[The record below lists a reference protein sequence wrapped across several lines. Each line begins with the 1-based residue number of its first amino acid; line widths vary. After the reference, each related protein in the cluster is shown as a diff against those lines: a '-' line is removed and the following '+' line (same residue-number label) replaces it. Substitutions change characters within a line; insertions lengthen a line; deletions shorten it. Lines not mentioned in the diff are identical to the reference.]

1 MKILVVC
8 QYYYPEPFR
17 ISDICEEL
25 VKNGNEV
32 TVLTGIPNYPEG
44 VIYEGYDNGDKRDE
58 YINGVHVIR
67 CYTIPR
73 KKGSLY
79 RLLNYYSYAIS
90 SSLKVLFNNVKAA
103 DGSEFDVVFVN
114 QLSPVMMAYAGMLY
128 KWKHN
133 KKLVLYCLDLWPE
146 SLAAGGIN
154 KNSMIYRLFDKIS
167 GQIYKNCDQILVTSK
182 SFIGYLGQKF
192 DISESRF
199 TYLPQYAEDLFENI
213 SGKAEV
219 KETVDFVFAGNIGTL
234 QSVDSIIEAAEIL
247 KDNKHILFHIVGGGI
262 ELARLQNQVKEKDLE
277 NVIFYG
283 RRPVEEMPKFYS
295 MADAM
300 LVTLTGDPL
309 LSLTLP
315 GKVQSYMAAGKA
327 IIGAIDGETKTIV
340 EEAQC
345 GFIAKSCDVK
355 ALSENILR
363 FSRLSEEDKIEMEK
377 NSNQYYE
384 QFFSKKLFFK
394 ELIARIEKIN
404 GNI

>member
-8 QYYYPEPFR
+8 QYYHPEPFR

-44 VIYEGYDNGDKRDE
+44 IIYEGYGNGDKRDE

-73 KKGSLY
+73 KKGALY

-90 SSLKVLFNNVKAA
+90 SSLKILFNSVKAA

-146 SLAAGGIN
+146 SLAAGGIK
-154 KNSMIYRLFDKIS
+154 KNSVIYKLFDRIS
-167 GQIYKNCDQILVTSK
+167 GQIYKSCDQILVTSK
-182 SFIGYLGQKF
+182 SFIGYLSQKF
-192 DISESRF
+192 AISKNSF
-199 TYLPQYAEDLFENI
+199 TYLPQYAEDLFENV
-213 SGKAEV
+213 SGKAEA
-219 KETVDFVFAGNIGTL
+219 KKTIDFVFAGNIGTL
-234 QSVDSIIEAAEIL
+234 QSVDTIIEAAELL
-247 KDNKHILFHIVGGGI
+247 KDNKQLLFHIVGGGI
-262 ELARLQNQVKEKDLE
+262 EFASLQDEVKAKNLE

-345 GFIAKSCDVK
+345 GFISKSGDSK
-355 ALSENILR
+355 ELAENILR
-363 FSRLSEEDKIEMEK
+363 FSSLSDEDKESMGLKARI
-377 NSNQYYE
+377 YYTDK
-384 QFFSKKLFFK
+384 FSKNMFFK
-394 ELIARIEKIN
+394 VLENKLIT
-404 GNI
+404 

>member
-44 VIYEGYDNGDKRDE
+44 IIYEGYGNGDKRDE
-58 YINGVHVIR
+58 YINGVHIIR

-73 KKGSLY
+73 KKGAFY

-90 SSLKVLFNNVKAA
+90 SSLKILFNSVKAA

-146 SLAAGGIN
+146 SLAAGGIK
-154 KNSMIYRLFDKIS
+154 KNSLIYKLFDRIS
-167 GQIYKNCDQILVTSK
+167 GQIYKSCDLILVTSK
-182 SFIGYLGQKF
+182 SFIGYLSQKF
-192 DISESRF
+192 AISKNSF
-199 TYLPQYAEDLFENI
+199 TYLPQYAEDLFENVA
-213 SGKAEV
+213 SKAEA
-219 KETVDFVFAGNIGTL
+219 KKTIDFVFAGNIGTL
-234 QSVDSIIEAAEIL
+234 QSVDTIIEAAELL
-247 KDNKHILFHIVGGGI
+247 KDNKQLLFHIVGGGI
-262 ELARLQNQVKEKDLE
+262 ELASLQDEVKAKNLE

-345 GFIAKSCDVK
+345 GFISKSGDSK
-355 ALSENILR
+355 ALAESILR
-363 FSRLSEEDKIEMEK
+363 FSSLSDEDKELMGLKARI
-377 NSNQYYE
+377 YYTDK
-384 QFFSKKLFFK
+384 FSKNMFFK
-394 ELIARIEKIN
+394 LLKDCLLRL
-404 GNI
+404 

>member
-1 MKILVVC
+1 MT
-8 QYYYPEPFR
+8 
-17 ISDICEEL
+17 SA
-25 VKNGNEV
+25 
-32 TVLTGIPNYPEG
+32 
-44 VIYEGYDNGDKRDE
+44 
-58 YINGVHVIR
+58 
-67 CYTIPR
+67 YTIPR
-73 KKGSLY
+73 KKGAFY

-90 SSLKVLFNNVKAA
+90 SSLKILFNSVKAA

-146 SLAAGGIN
+146 SLAAGGIK
-154 KNSMIYRLFDKIS
+154 KNSVIYKLFDRIS
-167 GQIYKNCDQILVTSK
+167 GQIYKSCDQILVTSK
-182 SFIGYLGQKF
+182 SFIGYLSQKF
-192 DISESRF
+192 AISKNSF
-199 TYLPQYAEDLFENI
+199 TYLPQYAEDLFENVA
-213 SGKAEV
+213 SKAEA
-219 KETVDFVFAGNIGTL
+219 KKTIDFVFAGNIGTL
-234 QSVDSIIEAAEIL
+234 QSVDTIIEAAELL
-247 KDNKHILFHIVGGGI
+247 KDNKQLLFHIVGGGI
-262 ELARLQNQVKEKDLE
+262 ELASLQDEVKAKNLE

-345 GFIAKSCDVK
+345 GFICESGDFK
-355 ALSENILR
+355 ALAESILKFCR
-363 FSRLSEEDKIEMEK
+363 LCNEDRKQMEINSRNYYKNKFSKNNFVKFLEDKLK
-377 NSNQYYE
+377 T
-384 QFFSKKLFFK
+384 
-394 ELIARIEKIN
+394 
-404 GNI
+404 

>member
-1 MKILVVC
+1 MRILVVC

-17 ISDICEEL
+17 VSDICEEL

-44 VIYEGYDNGDKRDE
+44 VIYEGYGNGDKREE
-58 YINGVHVIR
+58 YIDGVNVIR

-73 KKGSLY
+73 KKGAFY
-79 RLLNYYSYAIS
+79 RLLNYYSYVFS
-90 SSLKVLFNNVKAA
+90 SSLKVLFNDVKAA

-154 KNSMIYRLFDKIS
+154 KNSLIYKLFGRIS
-167 GQIYKNCDQILVTSK
+167 GQIYKSCDQILVTSK
-182 SFIGYLGQKF
+182 SFISYLSQKF
-192 DISESRF
+192 AISESRF
-199 TYLPQYAEDLFENI
+199 TYLPQYAEDLFENV

-219 KETVDFVFAGNIGTL
+219 KETIDFVFAGNIGTL
-234 QSVDSIIEAAEIL
+234 QSVDTIIEAAEIL
-247 KDNKHILFHIVGGGI
+247 KDNKHLLFHIVGGGI
-262 ELARLQNQVKEKDLE
+262 ELARLQNQIKERNLE

-345 GFIAKSCDVK
+345 GFICESGDSKELA
-355 ALSENILR
+355 ENILKFCR
-363 FSRLSEEDKIEMEK
+363 LCNEDRKQMEINSRNYYKNKFSKNNFIKFLEDKLK
-377 NSNQYYE
+377 T
-384 QFFSKKLFFK
+384 
-394 ELIARIEKIN
+394 
-404 GNI
+404 

>member
-44 VIYEGYDNGDKRDE
+44 IIYEGYGNGDKRDE

-73 KKGSLY
+73 KKGAFY

-90 SSLKVLFNNVKAA
+90 SSLKILFNSVKAA

-146 SLAAGGIN
+146 SLAAGGIK
-154 KNSMIYRLFDKIS
+154 KNSVIYKLFDRIS
-167 GQIYKNCDQILVTSK
+167 GQIYKSCDQILVTSK
-182 SFIGYLGQKF
+182 SFIGYLSQKF
-192 DISESRF
+192 AISKNSF
-199 TYLPQYAEDLFENI
+199 TYLPQYAEDLFENV
-213 SGKAEV
+213 SGKAEA
-219 KETVDFVFAGNIGTL
+219 KETIDFVFAGNIGTL
-234 QSVDSIIEAAEIL
+234 QSVDTIIEAAEIL
-247 KDNKHILFHIVGGGI
+247 KDNKPLLFHIVGGGI
-262 ELARLQNQVKEKDLE
+262 ARLQNKVKEKNLE

-345 GFIAKSCDVK
+345 GFICESGDFK
-355 ALSENILR
+355 ALAESILKFCR
-363 FSRLSEEDKIEMEK
+363 LCNEDRKQMEINSRNYYKNKFSKNNFVKFLEDKLK
-377 NSNQYYE
+377 T
-384 QFFSKKLFFK
+384 
-394 ELIARIEKIN
+394 
-404 GNI
+404 

>member
-146 SLAAGGIN
+146 SLAAGGIK
-154 KNSMIYRLFDKIS
+154 KNSLIYKLFDRIS
-167 GQIYKNCDQILVTSK
+167 GQIYKSCDQILVTSK
-182 SFIGYLGQKF
+182 SFIGYLSQKF
-192 DISESRF
+192 AISKNSF
-199 TYLPQYAEDLFENI
+199 TYLPQYAEDLFENVA
-213 SGKAEV
+213 SKAEA
-219 KETVDFVFAGNIGTL
+219 KKTIDFVFAGNIGTL
-234 QSVDSIIEAAEIL
+234 QSVDTIIEAAELL
-247 KDNKHILFHIVGGGI
+247 KDNKQLLFHIVGGGI
-262 ELARLQNQVKEKDLE
+262 ELASLQDEVKAKNLE

-345 GFIAKSCDVK
+345 GFISKSGDSK
-355 ALSENILR
+355 ALAESILR
-363 FSRLSEEDKIEMEK
+363 FSSLSDEDKESMGLKARI
-377 NSNQYYE
+377 YYTDK
-384 QFFSKKLFFK
+384 FSKNMFFK
-394 ELIARIEKIN
+394 VLENKLIT
-404 GNI
+404 

>member
-32 TVLTGIPNYPEG
+32 TVLKGIPNYPEG
-44 VIYEGYDNGDKRDE
+44 IIYEGYSNGDKREED
-58 YINGVHVIR
+58 INGVHVIR
-67 CYTIPR
+67 SYTIPR
-73 KKGSLY
+73 KKGAFY
-79 RLLNYYSYAIS
+79 RLLNYYSYVIS

-154 KNSMIYRLFDKIS
+154 KDSLIYKLFDRIS

-182 SFIGYLGQKF
+182 SFIGYLSQKF
-192 DISESRF
+192 NISESRF
-199 TYLPQYAEDLFENI
+199 TYLPQYAEDLFENM

-219 KETVDFVFAGNIGTL
+219 KETIDFVFAGNIGTL
-234 QSVDSIIEAAEIL
+234 QSVDTIIEAAEIL
-247 KDNKHILFHIVGGGI
+247 KNNKHLLFHIVGGGI
-262 ELARLQNQVKEKDLE
+262 ELARLQDQVKEKNLE

-300 LVTLTGDPL
+300 IVTLTGDPL

-327 IIGAIDGETKTIV
+327 IMGAIDGETKTIV

-345 GFIAKSCDVK
+345 GFICESGDSK
-355 ALSENILR
+355 ALAENILKFCKLGNEDR
-363 FSRLSEEDKIEMEK
+363 KQMEINSRNYYKNKFSKNNFVKFLEDKLK
-377 NSNQYYE
+377 T
-384 QFFSKKLFFK
+384 
-394 ELIARIEKIN
+394 
-404 GNI
+404 

>member
-44 VIYEGYDNGDKRDE
+44 IIYEGYENGDKRDE
-58 YINGVHVIR
+58 YINGVRVIR

-73 KKGSLY
+73 KKGAFY

-90 SSLKVLFNNVKAA
+90 SSLKILFNSVKAT

-146 SLAAGGIN
+146 SLAAGGIK
-154 KNSMIYRLFDKIS
+154 KNSLIYKLFDRIS
-167 GQIYKNCDQILVTSK
+167 GQIYKSCDQILVTSK
-182 SFIGYLGQKF
+182 SFIGYLSQKF
-192 DISESRF
+192 AISKNSF
-199 TYLPQYAEDLFENI
+199 TYLPQYAEDLFENVA
-213 SGKAEV
+213 SKAEA
-219 KETVDFVFAGNIGTL
+219 KKTIDFVFAGNIGTL
-234 QSVDSIIEAAEIL
+234 QSVDTIIEAAELL
-247 KDNKHILFHIVGGGI
+247 KDNKQLLFHIVGGGI
-262 ELARLQNQVKEKDLE
+262 ELASLQDEIKAKNLE

-345 GFIAKSCDVK
+345 GFISKSGDSK
-355 ALSENILR
+355 ALAESILR
-363 FSRLSEEDKIEMEK
+363 FSSLSDEDKELMGLKARI
-377 NSNQYYE
+377 YYTDK
-384 QFFSKKLFFK
+384 FSKNMFFK
-394 ELIARIEKIN
+394 VLENKLIT
-404 GNI
+404 

>member
-44 VIYEGYDNGDKRDE
+44 VIYEGYGNGDKRDE

-73 KKGSLY
+73 KKGAFY

-103 DGSEFDVVFVN
+103 DGSEFDIVFVN

-154 KNSMIYRLFDKIS
+154 KHSLIYKLFDRIS
-167 GQIYKNCDQILVTSK
+167 GQIYKSCDQILVTSK
-182 SFIGYLGQKF
+182 SFIGYLSRKF
-192 DISESRF
+192 AISESSF
-199 TYLPQYAEDLFENI
+199 TYLPQYAEDLFENVAR
-213 SGKAEV
+213 KAEA
-219 KETVDFVFAGNIGTL
+219 KKTIDFVFAGNIGTL
-234 QSVDSIIEAAEIL
+234 QSVDTIIEAAEIL
-247 KDNKHILFHIVGGGI
+247 KDNKHLLFHIVGGGI
-262 ELARLQNQVKEKDLE
+262 ELARLQDQVKEKNLE

-283 RRPVEEMPKFYS
+283 RRPVEEMPKLYS

-345 GFIAKSCDVK
+345 GFIAKSGDSK
-355 ALSENILR
+355 ALAENILKFCKLGNEDR
-363 FSRLSEEDKIEMEK
+363 KQMEINSRNYYKNKFSKNNFVKFLEDKLK
-377 NSNQYYE
+377 T
-384 QFFSKKLFFK
+384 
-394 ELIARIEKIN
+394 
-404 GNI
+404 

>member
-44 VIYEGYDNGDKRDE
+44 IIYKGYGNGDKRDE
-58 YINGVHVIR
+58 YINGVRVIR

-73 KKGSLY
+73 KKGAFY
-79 RLLNYYSYAIS
+79 RLLNYYSYSIS
-90 SSLKVLFNNVKAA
+90 SSLKILFNSVKAA

-146 SLAAGGIN
+146 SLAAGGI
-154 KNSMIYRLFDKIS
+154 KKSSVIYKLFDRIS
-167 GQIYKNCDQILVTSK
+167 GQIYKSCDQILVTSK
-182 SFIGYLGQKF
+182 SFIGYLSQKF
-192 DISESRF
+192 AISKNSF
-199 TYLPQYAEDLFENI
+199 TYLPQYAEDLFENVA
-213 SGKAEV
+213 SKAEA
-219 KETVDFVFAGNIGTL
+219 KKTIDFVFAGNIGTL
-234 QSVDSIIEAAEIL
+234 QSVDTIIEAAELL
-247 KDNKHILFHIVGGGI
+247 KDNKHLLFHIVGGGI
-262 ELARLQNQVKEKDLE
+262 ELASLQYHVKAKNLE
-277 NVIFYG
+277 NVVFYG

-327 IIGAIDGETKTIV
+327 IIGAIGGETKTIV

-345 GFIAKSCDVK
+345 GFISKSGDSK
-355 ALSENILR
+355 ALAESILR
-363 FSRLSEEDKIEMEK
+363 FSSLSNEDKELMGLKARI
-377 NSNQYYE
+377 YYTDK
-384 QFFSKKLFFK
+384 FSKNMFFK
-394 ELIARIEKIN
+394 VLENKLIT
-404 GNI
+404 

>member
-44 VIYEGYDNGDKRDE
+44 IIYEGYGNGDKSDE
-58 YINGVHVIR
+58 YINGVHIIR

-73 KKGSLY
+73 KKGAFY

-90 SSLKVLFNNVKAA
+90 SSLKILFNGVKAA

-146 SLAAGGIN
+146 SLAAGGIK
-154 KNSMIYRLFDKIS
+154 KNSLIYKLFDRIS
-167 GQIYKNCDQILVTSK
+167 GQIYKSCDQILVTSK
-182 SFIGYLGQKF
+182 SFIGYLSQKF
-192 DISESRF
+192 AISKNSF
-199 TYLPQYAEDLFENI
+199 TYLPQYAEDLFENVA
-213 SGKAEV
+213 SKAEA
-219 KETVDFVFAGNIGTL
+219 KKTIDFVFAGNIGTL
-234 QSVDSIIEAAEIL
+234 QSVDTIIEAAELL
-247 KDNKHILFHIVGGGI
+247 KDNKQLLFHIVGGGI
-262 ELARLQNQVKEKDLE
+262 ELASLQDEVKAKNLE

-300 LVTLTGDPL
+300 LVTLIGDPL

-345 GFIAKSCDVK
+345 GFISKSGDSK
-355 ALSENILR
+355 ALAESILR
-363 FSRLSEEDKIEMEK
+363 FSSLSDEDKESMGLKARI
-377 NSNQYYE
+377 YYTDK
-384 QFFSKKLFFK
+384 FSKNMFFK
-394 ELIARIEKIN
+394 VLENKLIT
-404 GNI
+404 

>member
-32 TVLTGIPNYPEG
+32 TVVTGIPNYPEG
-44 VIYEGYDNGDKRDE
+44 VIYKGYGNGDKKDE
-58 YINGVHVIR
+58 YINGVHIIR

-73 KKGSLY
+73 KKGAFY

-90 SSLKVLFNNVKAA
+90 SSLKILFNSVKAA

-146 SLAAGGIN
+146 SLAAGGIK
-154 KNSMIYRLFDKIS
+154 KNSVIYKLFDRIS
-167 GQIYKNCDQILVTSK
+167 GQIYKSCDQILVTSK
-182 SFIGYLGQKF
+182 SFIGYLSQKF
-192 DISESRF
+192 AISKNSF
-199 TYLPQYAEDLFENI
+199 TYLPQYAEDLFENVA
-213 SGKAEV
+213 SKAEA
-219 KETVDFVFAGNIGTL
+219 KKTIDFVFAGNIGTL
-234 QSVDSIIEAAEIL
+234 QSVDTIIEAAELL
-247 KDNKHILFHIVGGGI
+247 KDNKQLLFHIVGGGI
-262 ELARLQNQVKEKDLE
+262 EFASLQDEVKAKNLE

-345 GFIAKSCDVK
+345 GFISKSGDSK
-355 ALSENILR
+355 ALAESILR
-363 FSRLSEEDKIEMEK
+363 FSSLSDEDKESMGLKARI
-377 NSNQYYE
+377 YYTDK
-384 QFFSKKLFFK
+384 FSKNMFFK
-394 ELIARIEKIN
+394 VLENKLIT
-404 GNI
+404 

>member
-44 VIYEGYDNGDKRDE
+44 IIYEGYGNGDKRDE

-73 KKGSLY
+73 KKGAFY

-90 SSLKVLFNNVKAA
+90 SSLKILFNSVKAA
-103 DGSEFDVVFVN
+103 DCSEFDVVFVN

-146 SLAAGGIN
+146 SLAAGGIK
-154 KNSMIYRLFDKIS
+154 KNSVIYKLFDRIS
-167 GQIYKNCDQILVTSK
+167 GQIYKSCDQILVTSK
-182 SFIGYLGQKF
+182 SFIGYLSQKF
-192 DISESRF
+192 AISKNSF
-199 TYLPQYAEDLFENI
+199 TYLPQYAEDLFENVA
-213 SGKAEV
+213 SKAEA
-219 KETVDFVFAGNIGTL
+219 KKTIDFVFAGNIGTL
-234 QSVDSIIEAAEIL
+234 QSVDTIIEAAELL
-247 KDNKHILFHIVGGGI
+247 KDNKQLLFHIVGGGI
-262 ELARLQNQVKEKDLE
+262 ELASLQDEVKAKNLE

-345 GFIAKSCDVK
+345 GFICESGDFK
-355 ALSENILR
+355 ALAESILKFCR
-363 FSRLSEEDKIEMEK
+363 LCNEDRKQMEINSRNYYKNKFSKNNFVKFLEDKLK
-377 NSNQYYE
+377 T
-384 QFFSKKLFFK
+384 
-394 ELIARIEKIN
+394 
-404 GNI
+404 

>member
-44 VIYEGYDNGDKRDE
+44 IIYEGYENGDKRDE
-58 YINGVHVIR
+58 YINGVRVIR

-73 KKGSLY
+73 KKGAFY

-90 SSLKVLFNNVKAA
+90 SSLKILFNSVKAT

-133 KKLVLYCLDLWPE
+133 KKLLLYCLDLWPE
-146 SLAAGGIN
+146 SLAAGGIK
-154 KNSMIYRLFDKIS
+154 KNSLIYKLFDRIS
-167 GQIYKNCDQILVTSK
+167 GQIYKSCDQILVTSK
-182 SFIGYLGQKF
+182 SFIGYLSQKF
-192 DISESRF
+192 AISKNSF
-199 TYLPQYAEDLFENI
+199 TYLPQYAEDLFENVA
-213 SGKAEV
+213 SKAEA
-219 KETVDFVFAGNIGTL
+219 KKTIDFVFAGNIGTL
-234 QSVDSIIEAAEIL
+234 QSVDTIIEAAELL
-247 KDNKHILFHIVGGGI
+247 KDNKQLLFHIVGGGI
-262 ELARLQNQVKEKDLE
+262 ELASLQDEIKAKNLE

-345 GFIAKSCDVK
+345 GFISKSGDSK
-355 ALSENILR
+355 ALAESILR
-363 FSRLSEEDKIEMEK
+363 FSSLSDEDKELMGLKARI
-377 NSNQYYE
+377 YYTDK
-384 QFFSKKLFFK
+384 FSKNMFFK
-394 ELIARIEKIN
+394 VLENKLIT
-404 GNI
+404 

>member
-32 TVLTGIPNYPEG
+32 TVVTGIPNYPEG
-44 VIYEGYDNGDKRDE
+44 VIYKGYGNGDKKDE
-58 YINGVHVIR
+58 YINGVHIIR

-73 KKGSLY
+73 KKGAFY

-90 SSLKVLFNNVKAA
+90 SSLKILFNSVKAA

-146 SLAAGGIN
+146 SLAAGGIK
-154 KNSMIYRLFDKIS
+154 KNSVIYKLFDRIS
-167 GQIYKNCDQILVTSK
+167 GQIYKSCDQILVTSK
-182 SFIGYLGQKF
+182 SFIGYLSQKF
-192 DISESRF
+192 AISKNSF
-199 TYLPQYAEDLFENI
+199 TYLPQYAEDLFENVA
-213 SGKAEV
+213 SKAEA
-219 KETVDFVFAGNIGTL
+219 KKTIDFVFAGNIGTL
-234 QSVDSIIEAAEIL
+234 QSVDTIIEAAELL
-247 KDNKHILFHIVGGGI
+247 KDNKQLLFHIVGGGI
-262 ELARLQNQVKEKDLE
+262 ELASLQDEVKAKNLE

-345 GFIAKSCDVK
+345 GFISKSGDSK
-355 ALSENILR
+355 ALAESILR
-363 FSRLSEEDKIEMEK
+363 FSSLSDEDKESMGLKARI
-377 NSNQYYE
+377 YYTDK
-384 QFFSKKLFFK
+384 FSKNMFFK
-394 ELIARIEKIN
+394 VLENKLIT
-404 GNI
+404 

>member
-44 VIYEGYDNGDKRDE
+44 IIYEGYGNGDKRDE

-146 SLAAGGIN
+146 SLAAGGIK
-154 KNSMIYRLFDKIS
+154 KNSVIYKLFDRIS
-167 GQIYKNCDQILVTSK
+167 GQIYKSCDQILVTSK
-182 SFIGYLGQKF
+182 SFIGYLSQKF
-192 DISESRF
+192 AISKNSF
-199 TYLPQYAEDLFENI
+199 TYLPQYAEDLFENVA
-213 SGKAEV
+213 SKAEA
-219 KETVDFVFAGNIGTL
+219 KKTIDFVFAGNIGTL
-234 QSVDSIIEAAEIL
+234 QSVDTIIEAAELL
-247 KDNKHILFHIVGGGI
+247 KDNKQLLFHIVGGGI
-262 ELARLQNQVKEKDLE
+262 ELASLQDEVKAKNLE

-345 GFIAKSCDVK
+345 GFISKSGDSK
-355 ALSENILR
+355 ALAESILR
-363 FSRLSEEDKIEMEK
+363 FSSLSDEDKESMGLKARI
-377 NSNQYYE
+377 YYTDK
-384 QFFSKKLFFK
+384 FSKNMFFK
-394 ELIARIEKIN
+394 VLENKLIT
-404 GNI
+404 

>member
-90 SSLKVLFNNVKAA
+90 SSLKILFNSVKAA

-146 SLAAGGIN
+146 SLAAGGIK
-154 KNSMIYRLFDKIS
+154 KNSVIYKLFDRIS
-167 GQIYKNCDQILVTSK
+167 GQIYKSCDQILVTSK
-182 SFIGYLGQKF
+182 SFIGYLSQKF
-192 DISESRF
+192 AISKNSF
-199 TYLPQYAEDLFENI
+199 TYLPQYAEDLFENVA
-213 SGKAEV
+213 SKAEA
-219 KETVDFVFAGNIGTL
+219 KKTIDFVFAGNIGTL
-234 QSVDSIIEAAEIL
+234 QSVDTIIEAAELL
-247 KDNKHILFHIVGGGI
+247 KDNKQLLFHIVGGGI
-262 ELARLQNQVKEKDLE
+262 ELASLQDEVKAKNLE
-277 NVIFYG
+277 NVMFYG

-345 GFIAKSCDVK
+345 GFICESGDFK
-355 ALSENILR
+355 ALAESILKFCR
-363 FSRLSEEDKIEMEK
+363 LCNEDRKQMEINSRNYYKNKFSKNNFVKFLEDKLK
-377 NSNQYYE
+377 T
-384 QFFSKKLFFK
+384 
-394 ELIARIEKIN
+394 
-404 GNI
+404 

>member
-32 TVLTGIPNYPEG
+32 TVVTGIPNYPEG
-44 VIYEGYDNGDKRDE
+44 VIYKGYGNGDKKDE
-58 YINGVHVIR
+58 YINGVHIIR

-73 KKGSLY
+73 KKGAFY

-90 SSLKVLFNNVKAA
+90 SSLKILFNSVKAA

-146 SLAAGGIN
+146 SLAAGGIK
-154 KNSMIYRLFDKIS
+154 KNSVIYKLFDRIS
-167 GQIYKNCDQILVTSK
+167 GQIYKSCDQILVTSK
-182 SFIGYLGQKF
+182 SFIGYLSQKF
-192 DISESRF
+192 AISKNSF
-199 TYLPQYAEDLFENI
+199 TYLPQYAEDLFENVA
-213 SGKAEV
+213 SKAEA
-219 KETVDFVFAGNIGTL
+219 KKTIDFVFAGNIGTL
-234 QSVDSIIEAAEIL
+234 QSVDTIIEAAELL
-247 KDNKHILFHIVGGGI
+247 KDNKQLLFHIVGGGI
-262 ELARLQNQVKEKDLE
+262 EFASLQDEVKAKNLE

-345 GFIAKSCDVK
+345 GFICESGDFK
-355 ALSENILR
+355 ALAESILKFCR
-363 FSRLSEEDKIEMEK
+363 LCNEDRKQMEINSRNYYKNKFSKNNFVKFLEDKLK
-377 NSNQYYE
+377 T
-384 QFFSKKLFFK
+384 
-394 ELIARIEKIN
+394 
-404 GNI
+404 

>member
-44 VIYEGYDNGDKRDE
+44 IIYEGYGNGDKRDE

-73 KKGSLY
+73 KKGALY

-90 SSLKVLFNNVKAA
+90 SSLKILFNSVKAA

-146 SLAAGGIN
+146 SLAAGGI
-154 KNSMIYRLFDKIS
+154 KKSSVIYKLFDRIS
-167 GQIYKNCDQILVTSK
+167 GQIYKSCDQILVTSK
-182 SFIGYLGQKF
+182 SFIGYLSQKF
-192 DISESRF
+192 DISKNSF
-199 TYLPQYAEDLFENI
+199 TYLPQYAEDLFENVA
-213 SGKAEV
+213 SKAEA
-219 KETVDFVFAGNIGTL
+219 KKTIDFVFAGNIGTL
-234 QSVDSIIEAAEIL
+234 QSVDTIIEAAELL
-247 KDNKHILFHIVGGGI
+247 KDNKQLLFHIVGGGI
-262 ELARLQNQVKEKDLE
+262 EFASLQDEVKAKNLE

-345 GFIAKSCDVK
+345 GFISKSGDSK
-355 ALSENILR
+355 ALAESILR
-363 FSRLSEEDKIEMEK
+363 FSSLSDEDKKSMGLKARI
-377 NSNQYYE
+377 YYTDK
-384 QFFSKKLFFK
+384 FSKNMFFK
-394 ELIARIEKIN
+394 VLENKLIT
-404 GNI
+404 

>member
-44 VIYEGYDNGDKRDE
+44 IIYEGYGNGDKRDE
-58 YINGVHVIR
+58 YISGVHVIR

-73 KKGSLY
+73 KKGAFY

-90 SSLKVLFNNVKAA
+90 SSLKILFNSVKAA

-146 SLAAGGIN
+146 SLAAGGIK
-154 KNSMIYRLFDKIS
+154 KNSLIYKLFDRIS
-167 GQIYKNCDQILVTSK
+167 EQIYKSCDQILVTSK
-182 SFIGYLGQKF
+182 SFIGYLSQKF
-192 DISESRF
+192 AISKNSF
-199 TYLPQYAEDLFENI
+199 TYLPQYAEDLFENVA
-213 SGKAEV
+213 SKAEA
-219 KETVDFVFAGNIGTL
+219 KKTIDFVFAGNIGTL
-234 QSVDSIIEAAEIL
+234 QSVDTIIEAAELL
-247 KDNKHILFHIVGGGI
+247 KDNKQLLFHIVGGGI
-262 ELARLQNQVKEKDLE
+262 ELASLQDEVKAKNLE

-345 GFIAKSCDVK
+345 GFISKSGDSK
-355 ALSENILR
+355 ALAGSILR
-363 FSRLSEEDKIEMEK
+363 FSSLSNEDKELMGLKARI
-377 NSNQYYE
+377 YYTDK
-384 QFFSKKLFFK
+384 FSKNMFFK
-394 ELIARIEKIN
+394 VLENKLIT
-404 GNI
+404 

>member
-44 VIYEGYDNGDKRDE
+44 IIYEGYGNGDKRDE

-146 SLAAGGIN
+146 SLAAGGIK
-154 KNSMIYRLFDKIS
+154 KNSLIYKLFDRIS
-167 GQIYKNCDQILVTSK
+167 GQIYKSCDQILVTSK
-182 SFIGYLGQKF
+182 SFIGYLSQKF
-192 DISESRF
+192 AISKNSF
-199 TYLPQYAEDLFENI
+199 TYLPQYAEDLFENVA
-213 SGKAEV
+213 SKAEA
-219 KETVDFVFAGNIGTL
+219 KKTIDFVFAGNIGTL
-234 QSVDSIIEAAEIL
+234 QSVDTIIEAAELL
-247 KDNKHILFHIVGGGI
+247 KDNKQLLFHIVGGGI
-262 ELARLQNQVKEKDLE
+262 ELASLQDEVKAKNLE

-345 GFIAKSCDVK
+345 GFISKSGDSK
-355 ALSENILR
+355 ALAESILR
-363 FSRLSEEDKIEMEK
+363 FSSLSDEDKESMGLKARI
-377 NSNQYYE
+377 YYTDK
-384 QFFSKKLFFK
+384 FSKNMFFK
-394 ELIARIEKIN
+394 VLENKLIT
-404 GNI
+404 